1 MVRVEPLTRIL
12 VPLDLSKVSDALVDF
27 SSRLALKYDS
37 EILLV
42 HVIEEG
48 VIEHVAAG
56 YDVSG
61 WVKELEE
68 KAREK
73 LSRYA
78 EAVRERGVRV
88 RVYGEIPV
96 GDPAAVIAHI
106 AGEENVSEI
115 LVASKGWGIK
125 RIIPIGSTARLLA
138 GISPVPLVRLKAVRR
153 EGRIEV
159 LGDPDTLYSNILLA
173 VDRDYSDNV
182 VEYVG
187 KVASRSG
194 GTVTVLHVVEG
205 DYDIGFIDSIVERLK
220 NMDVGVSRMVLSGK
234 PYKRIIEV
242 SSHIDAS
249 LVAIERKVEDHP
261 VLREILFGSVMSNLL
276 GKLEKPLCIIP
287 GVAPSSVGS

>member
-1 MVRVEPLTRIL
+1 MHIEPLTRIL
-12 VPLDLSKVSDALVDF
+12 VPLDLSKVSEVLVDF
-27 SSRLALKYDS
+27 SSRLAMKYDS
-37 EILLV
+37 EILLM
-42 HVIEEG
+42 HVIEES
-48 VIEHVAAG
+48 VVEHVAAG

-61 WVKELEE
+61 WVKELEQ

-73 LSRYA
+73 LSKYA
-78 EAVRERGVRV
+78 EAVREKGVRV
-88 RVYGEIPV
+88 RIYGEIPV

-106 AGEENVSEI
+106 ADEENVSEI

-125 RIIPIGSTARLLA
+125 RIIPVGSTARLLA
-138 GISPVPLVRLKAVRR
+138 GISPVPLLRLKAVRKD
-153 EGRIEV
+153 GRIEV
-159 LGDPDTLYSNILLA
+159 LGDPDTLFSNILLA

-205 DYDIGFIDSIVERLK
+205 DYDIGFIDSIVEMLK
-220 NMDVGVSRMVLSGK
+220 AMGVGVGRMVLSGK

-249 LVAIERKVEDHP
+249 LVVIERKVEDHP